1 MEGGDHGVSSKI
13 DERIVSM
20 KFNNDQ
26 FAKGVADTTKS
37 LDALKTNLE
46 AKNISSGFADL
57 GVLIKNLPLDS
68 LASGVQTVASKFSA
82 LGIMA
87 IATLTNIT
95 NKAVDAGI
103 QMARSL
109 TIQPIMD
116 GFNEYEL
123 KMGSIQTIM
132 ANTERYGTTLDQVT
146 GALGQ
151 LNEYADLTIYNFGDM
166 TKNIGLFTNAGIRI
180 EDATSMIKG
189 FSNAAAASGTSAQ
202 GAAGAAYQLSQAL
215 SAGTIRLMDWRSL
228 TNVGMGNKNMQ
239 LGLIEIAD
247 AMGQLEASTITAEE
261 IQGDFNGSLEKNWL
275 SADVMSS
282 YLKIMAGDMDD
293 ASMAALGLSD
303 AQIASFK
310 KQAATAQDAATK
322 VRTWTQLVGTLRE
335 GVASGWSQT
344 FDILLGDFDQATEL
358 FSGIYNGL
366 SPMIDSMSNARNDL
380 LKAWAEGGGRDSVI
394 NGLAN
399 AWKAGLSIFQ
409 TVKEALRDIFP
420 PMTADTLLNI
430 SKAFENFTK
439 KLIPGEETLDK
450 IFIIAKGF
458 FAVLDIGWMIIKGL
472 VGVFVDW
479 FGSMAP
485 AGGGLLDLAAKIGK
499 WLVGVRDAIK
509 NGEGL
514 TKTFSFLSTAGKNLS
529 KQLQKLVGWIG
540 DRFAIDSWAEAWEGV
555 GKALKSVWEWMK
567 PFFDW
572 VGNAF
577 ATVKDKVVEA
587 FKTMDFNILIG
598 LLNVG
603 ALGGLGLIIKK
614 VFDKL
619 TGAVGGLGGG
629 IFSSIKGVFEQL
641 TSTMEA
647 MQQKL
652 KSEVLMKIA
661 IAIGVLTAAVV
672 ALSLIDTAK
681 LFVALGAMAV
691 MFTQLMAAMVIMEQ
705 ATSSKGYAKMPFL
718 AAAMIGLATAM
729 TILSA
734 AVTIMSSMDWNE
746 LARGLVGLGGGLAII
761 TAAALGLDKIKS
773 SLVSAGG
780 GLILFSTG
788 LVVFASAMKIMS
800 SLSWDDI
807 GRSMVVLAGGLAAVV
822 GAAKLMQKSA
832 GGAVAMILIA
842 TAMTILGGALKIFA
856 TMDWDEIGRG
866 LTVLAASLAIL
877 TGAMY
882 LMQSA
887 IGGAAAMIM
896 VSSAMVILGGA
907 FMIFSTMDWDE
918 IARSLVVL
926 GGGLAILTAALFLM
940 SNPMMLLGAMAITA
954 ASAAMMLLAPALVL
968 LGTMSWEM
976 IGQGLTMLAASL
988 LLLAVGG
995 VAMIPALPGLMG
1007 LGVATALIGVGALA
1021 AGIGMAAAATAF
1033 TVFTGAVAVGAEAIK
1048 IALLIIISAIPA
1060 LLAAFAQGIIDFA
1073 VIIAKGG
1080 AEFTAAMTTV
1090 LTALI
1095 DTIVNLTPKIGG
1107 MLMGLLLYLLDLLAQ
1122 NVPKLVQKGSDLI
1135 IGLLNG
1141 ITKEVPKIARAGV
1154 DLVISLINAI
1164 ATEVPRLLEAGAN
1177 AIIKLINGIATTI
1190 RNKSAELGKAGANL
1204 LSAIVEGL
1212 VNGVGTFATTL
1223 WDAAWQIG
1231 QDFIGGLLSVFGINS
1246 PSKVTHA
1253 LGEWVSIGLANGIH
1267 DKADDVTAASREI
1280 GDAAIDETK
1289 ESLSRISKLVDDDV
1303 MLTPTITPVIDLGM
1317 IKKGAKDIGGMFTT
1331 PVLDISKSIHYAN
1344 QAQTAVK
1351 KATYSPEGFDDSGYE
1366 SQGPTYIFNQ
1376 TNNSPKA
1383 LSPSE
1388 IYRRTNN
1395 QLSKVKQGR
1404 VTVDTSNSGAN

>member
-1 MEGGDHGVSSKI
+1 
-13 DERIVSM
+13 M

-37 LDALKTNLE
+37 LDTLKSNLA
-46 AKNISSGFADL
+46 AKDISSGFAEL
-57 GVLIKNLPLDS
+57 GSLIKNLPLDG

-82 LGIMA
+82 LGVMA
-87 IATLTNIT
+87 ITALTNIT
-95 NKAVDAGI
+95 NKAVDAGL

-109 TIQPIMD
+109 SIQPIAD
-116 GFNEYEL
+116 GFAEYEL

-146 GALGQ
+146 GSLDQ

-247 AMGQLEASTITAEE
+247 AMGQLEASTVTAEE
-261 IQGDFNGSLEKNWL
+261 VQADFNGSLEKNWL

-293 ASMAALGLSD
+293 AAMSAMGLSD

-322 VRTWTQLVGTLRE
+322 VRTWTQLVGTLQE
-335 GVASGWSQT
+335 GVGSGWSQT

-358 FSGIYNGL
+358 FSGVYNALG
-366 SPMIDSMSNARNDL
+366 PIIDSMSDARNDL
-380 LKAWAEGGGRDSVI
+380 LQAWAEGGGRESVI
-394 NGLAN
+394 NSLAN
-399 AWKAGLSIFQ
+399 AWKAGLSIFK

-420 PMTADTLLNI
+420 PMTADTLLKI
-430 SKAFENFTK
+430 TKGFEEFTK
-439 KLIPGEETLDK
+439 KLQPGEVVLDK

-458 FAVLDIGWMIIKGL
+458 FAVLDIGWMVIKG
-472 VGVFVDW
+472 VAGVFVEW
-479 FGSMAP
+479 FKTMAP
-485 AGGGLLDLAAKIGK
+485 AGGGLLDNVAAIGK
-499 WLVGVRDAIK
+499 WLVGARDAIK
-509 NGEGL
+509 NGDGL
-514 TKTFSFLSTAGKNLS
+514 TNTFKFITDAGKSLA
-529 KQLQKLVGWIG
+529 KQLQKVGTWIG
-540 DRFAIDSWAEAWEGV
+540 DHLGIDMWAAAWDAAGRAI
-555 GKALKSVWEWMK
+555 KTVWEWMQ

-577 ATVKDKVVEA
+577 SNVANTVREA
-587 FKTMDFNILIG
+587 IKNMDFNILVG

-603 ALGGLGLIIKK
+603 ALGGVGLIIKK
-614 VFDKL
+614 VMDKL
-619 TGAVGGLGGG
+619 TGAIGGLGGG
-629 IFSSIKGVFEQL
+629 IFDSVKGVFEQL
-641 TSTMEA
+641 TSTMET

-652 KSEVLMKIA
+652 KSEILMKIA

-691 MFTQLMAAMVIMEQ
+691 MFTQLMAAMVIMEK

-718 AAAMIGLATAM
+718 AAAMIGLASAM
-729 TILSA
+729 VILSA
-734 AVTIMSSMDWNE
+734 AVAIMSTMDWGE
-746 LARGLVGLGGGLAII
+746 LARGLTGLGGGLLII
-761 TAAALGLDKIKS
+761 TVAAMALDKIES
-773 SLVSAGG
+773 SLVSAGA

-800 SLSWDDI
+800 SMSWDDI
-807 GRSMVVLAGGLAAVV
+807 GRSMTVLAGGLGAVV
-822 GAAKLMQKSA
+822 VASKLMEKSVGGAA
-832 GGAVAMILIA
+832 AMILIA
-842 TAMTILGGALKIFA
+842 TAMTILGGALKIFG

-887 IGGAAAMIM
+887 IGGAAAMIV

-1021 AGIGMAAAATAF
+1021 AGIGMSAAATAF
-1033 TVFTGAVAVGAEAIK
+1033 TIFTGAVAVGAEAIK
-1048 IALLIIISAIPA
+1048 IALLVIISAIPA

-1073 VIIAKGG
+1073 VVIAKGG

-1095 DTIVNLTPKIGG
+1095 NTIIILTPKIAN
-1107 MLMGLLLYLLDLLAQ
+1107 MLMNLLHTLIDILIA
-1122 NVPKLVQKGSDLI
+1122 NIPVLVQKGSALI
-1135 IGLLNG
+1135 IGLLDG
-1141 ITKEVPKIARAGV
+1141 ITREVPKIARAGV
-1154 DLVISLINAI
+1154 DLVIALINAI
-1164 ATEVPRLLEAGAN
+1164 ANEVPRLLEAGAN
-1177 AIIKLINGIATTI
+1177 AIIKLVNGLARTI
-1190 RNKSAELGKAGANL
+1190 KSKSSELGKAGGDL
-1204 LSAIVEGL
+1204 LGAIITGL
-1212 VNGVGTFATTL
+1212 INGVGSFAGAL
-1223 WDAAWQIG
+1223 WDAAWKIG
-1231 QDFIGGLLSVFGINS
+1231 QDFIGGLLDVFNINS
-1246 PSKVTHA
+1246 PSKVTHD
-1253 LGEWVSIGLANGIH
+1253 LGEWVSIGLAEGIE
-1267 DKADDVTAASREI
+1267 DKADKVTAASREI

-1289 ESLSRISKLVDDDV
+1289 DSISRISKLVDDDMALV
-1303 MLTPTITPVIDLGM
+1303 PTITPILDLS
-1317 IKKGAKDIGGMFTT
+1317 KVKTGAKDLGGMFTT
-1331 PVLDISKSIHYAN
+1331 PVLDISKSVQYAS
-1344 QAQTAVK
+1344 QAQSAVN
-1351 KATYSPEGFDDSGYE
+1351 KAKYSPEGFEGPEYGT
-1366 SQGPTYIFNQ
+1366 QGPTYNYTQI
-1376 TNNSPKA
+1376 NNSPKA

-1404 VTVDTSNSGAN
+1404 VAVDTTST